1 MAGKAGMGLDVQAV
15 GSGLGNRLR
24 GVVAA
29 LDRYDR
35 FAIAPGREGPPQ
47 PGLPA
52 GQELHAAEIF
62 VLRALREAS
71 DPAGWQ
77 VLRLLRNGEQSS
89 TGVAEAL
96 GCPRVAAW
104 ETVNDLVQAGLAA
117 RAADADQV
125 GLTAAGAGLVG
136 LVEELA
142 AAAAAVAW
150 P

>member
-1 MAGKAGMGLDVQAV
+1 MGLDTEAL
-15 GSGLGNRLR
+15 GTGLGSRLR

-29 LDRYDR
+29 LDRHDR
-35 FAIAPGREGPPQ
+35 FAIAPGREGPAQ

-52 GQELHAAEIF
+52 GQELQAATIF
-62 VLRALREAS
+62 VLRALRQAS
-71 DPAGWQ
+71 DPVGWR
-77 VLRLLRNGEQSS
+77 VLRLLRDAERSS
-89 TGVAEAL
+89 ADLAEAL

-104 ETVNDLVQAGLAA
+104 EVVNDLVQAGLAA
-117 RAADADQV
+117 RVADADRA
-125 GLTAAGAGLVG
+125 GLTAAGTGLVG

>member
-1 MAGKAGMGLDVQAV
+1 MGLDTEAI
-15 GSGLGNRLR
+15 GAGLGSRLR

-35 FAIAPGREGPPQ
+35 FAIAPGHEGPAQ
-47 PGLPA
+47 PGLAA
-52 GQELHAAEIF
+52 GHELQAAKIF
-62 VLRALREAS
+62 VLRALHQAT
-71 DPAGWQ
+71 DPTGWH
-77 VLRLLRNGEQSS
+77 VLQLLRNAERSS
-89 TGVAEAL
+89 ADLAEAL

-104 ETVNDLVQAGLAA
+104 EAVNDLVQTGLAA
-117 RAADADQV
+117 RAADADRAA
-125 GLTAAGAGLVG
+125 LTTAGAGLVS

>member
-1 MAGKAGMGLDVQAV
+1 MGLDAQAV
-15 GSGLGNRLR
+15 GTGLGNRLR
-24 GVVAA
+24 GVAAA

-71 DPAGWQ
+71 DPVGWQ
-77 VLRLLRNGEQSS
+77 VLQLLRDAERSS
-89 TGVAEAL
+89 ADLAEAL

-104 ETVNDLVQAGLAA
+104 EAVNDLVQAGLAA
-117 RAADADQV
+117 RAADADRAV
-125 GLTAAGAGLVG
+125 LTAAGAGLVG
-136 LVEELA
+136 LVGELA
-142 AAAAAVAW
+142 EAAAAVAW

>member
-1 MAGKAGMGLDVQAV
+1 MGLDTEAV
-15 GSGLGNRLR
+15 GAGLGSRLR

-35 FAIAPGREGPPQ
+35 FAIVPGCEGAAQ
-47 PGLPA
+47 PGLRA
-52 GQELHAAEIF
+52 GQELQAAKIF
-62 VLRALREAS
+62 VLRALRQAS
-71 DPAGWQ
+71 DPLGWQ
-77 VLRLLRNGEQSS
+77 VLQLLRDGERSS
-89 TGVAEAL
+89 ADLAEAV

-104 ETVNDLVQAGLAA
+104 EAVNDLVQAGLAA
-117 RAADADQV
+117 RAADADRA

>member
-1 MAGKAGMGLDVQAV
+1 MGLDTEAV
-15 GSGLGNRLR
+15 GTGLGSRLR

-35 FAIAPGREGPPQ
+35 FAIAPGGEGPAQ

-52 GQELHAAEIF
+52 GQELQAAKVF
-62 VLRALREAS
+62 VLRALHQAS
-71 DPAGWQ
+71 DPVGWQ
-77 VLRLLRNGEQSS
+77 VLQLLRDAERSS
-89 TGVAEAL
+89 ADLAEAL
-96 GCPRVAAW
+96 DCPRVAAW
-104 ETVNDLVQAGLAA
+104 EAVNDLVQAGLVA
-117 RAADADQV
+117 RATDADRT
-125 GLTAAGAGLVG
+125 GLTGAGTGLVG